1 MGDRIINQNPNGKF
15 YCGSFHS
22 PILKKPQLHI
32 KITMNMQDN
41 IEQEEELFTLPDELK
56 KELFD
61 IMNDNPDLKQIG
73 DKEYRVYNLRPYSLN
88 KILKLGLDLC
98 KDNPDE
104 IPDDKKMMFALC
116 TDLDKGCEIIAIIL
130 CNHLFTPDNVNIDD
144 IDSVYTYNDKLIQYM
159 KAKVLNSTA
168 DANQWAAII
177 LGALKSVNLADFF
190 IMLVSV
196 KHLITSLTKTRETA
210 EEQLQSWQEAQSVM
224 QPT

>member
-1 MGDRIINQNPNGKF
+1 
-15 YCGSFHS
+15 
-22 PILKKPQLHI
+22 
-32 KITMNMQDN
+32 MQDN